1 MSSKSQSPED
11 AREAPSLHALKNE
24 VSPDEPWQDDK
35 LNRRKIADNLTNL
48 IQGQSRPLT
57 ISLSGSWGTGKTFL
71 LERWRQD
78 LENKGVK
85 SIYFNAW
92 EDDFCDDPFIALIG
106 QLSASLSKDKKRFPG
121 LGADIKSVAAP
132 VLRNLFENLS
142 TATTGGLIRIDVDKL
157 RESFANKALDA
168 YSDQKENIKK
178 LKSSLEAMSQK
189 IVEETEHP
197 LVFIIDELDRCRP
210 TFAIE
215 LLEKVK
221 HIFDIPNIVFVFGIN
236 REELCSSIE
245 SIYGQISS
253 SIYLRRF
260 FDMEFIL
267 PKVNS
272 ENFCRYLLE
281 EVYDLKSLSKRRPDE
296 RNFITSIDTLPV
308 FCGRLDLSLRDLDY
322 CARSLAFVLKNYASR
337 DSESRSYFYPFTVV
351 LLIVLR
357 IKNRILYRR
366 FVKNE
371 CLASE
376 VINYIDEIIPENNLK
391 NNLRRVMAAM
401 EIQLCSFNQIASEQ
415 MSLLMKRKD
424 LSHPEYLSE
433 KTKENPERIGEI
445 FGRISPFGDLDY
457 QGDLVGSISS
467 LIELVEMS
475 SDNER

>member
-281 EVYDLKSLSKRRPDE
+281 DVYDLKGLSNRQVHE
-296 RNFITSIDTLPV
+296 HGFIISIDTLSV
-308 FCGRLDLSLRDLDY
+308 FCGRLDLSLRDIDY
-322 CARSLAFVLKNYASR
+322 CARSLAFVLKNYLSR
-337 DSESRSYFYPFTVV
+337 YSKSKIYFNEFIFIIV

-357 IKNRILYRR
+357 IKNRDLYQR
-366 FVKNE
+366 FIKNE

-376 VINYIDEIIPENNLK
+376 VINYIDEIIPENDPNSFLSIII
-391 NNLRRVMAAM
+391 ASM
-401 EIQLCSFNQIASEQ
+401 EINLCSLNRTASEQ
-415 MSLLMKRKD
+415 MRLIDNKELTHLGYFSK
-424 LSHPEYLSE
+424 
-433 KTKENPERIGEI
+433 KTKQNQQRIKNVLRNA
-445 FGRISPFGDLDY
+445 GRFTHFDY
-457 QGDLVGSISS
+457 QEGLLGSISS

-475 SDNER
+475 DDDR